1 MQKMQFIQQQR
12 SSGLGGFM
20 SGMNKPAGG
29 VVQKDLNAG
38 MSFGKT
44 E

>member
-12 SSGLGGFM
+12 SSGLGGMM
-20 SGMNKPAGG
+20 SGRPASQPMGG
-29 VVQKDLNAG
+29 QQLNAG
-38 MSFGKT
+38 MQFGKP